1 MTDRPKQDEPSSLDK
16 EPFEEALDAAE
27 VFSELADEEATAGSH
42 EPAGEQTLETIGD
55 AFADEFELAAQRPTA
70 LAEEDATPVAQTE
83 EADAVAAEVATEEAA
98 SEAAD
103 SEAVA
108 PVAPVAQPA
117 PALARSVSEASIG
130 ALFKPV
136 VKHSPPSRI
145 RIEADS
151 VGALFRRFI
160 EQE

>member
-27 VFSELADEEATAGSH
+27 VFSELADDEATAGGD
-42 EPAGEQTLETIGD
+42 EAAGEQALETIGAPGD
-55 AFADEFELAAQRPTA
+55 ASGALGDPFADEFELAAQRPTA
-70 LAEEDATPVAQTE
+70 LAEEDAAPVPQTE
-83 EADAVAAEVATEEAA
+83 EAGAPDAEPTEA
-98 SEAAD
+98 
-103 SEAVA
+103 
-108 PVAPVAQPA
+108 APVAQPA
-117 PALARSVSEASIG
+117 PAPARGVSEASIG

-145 RIEADS
+145 RIETDS